1 MKPILVRLSR
11 GGVSESEHEVHA
23 VLAGPAGTERSF
35 GDPELQAYWRSS
47 MKPFQAMTVV
57 AAGAAERFGL
67 GSEELAVLGASHHGT
82 KRHLA
87 VVERILERVGLPPS
101 ALACGPHRPYDEE
114 AADALSRA
122 GETPTRLHN
131 NCSGKHAGML
141 ALAVHEGWETDGY
154 HLFDHP
160 LQRRVRREL
169 ARWLDPDPETLT
181 WAPDGCAVP
190 TPFLAVRHMAAAYRR
205 LSSSDDPHARAVV
218 SGMTEHP
225 QLVSGRAALS
235 ARLMEATDGRLL
247 AKEGAEGVFC
257 LAGLAD
263 GWGAACKVR
272 DGAARAVAPA
282 VLSLL
287 EETERLTPAELER
300 LSDLRRPEILNTR
313 GERVGV
319 IDVELAGAR
328 VGTAGQG

>member
-11 GGVSESEHEVHA
+11 GGVPESEHEVHA
-23 VLAGPAGTERSF
+23 VVVGPARRERAF
-35 GDPELQAYWRSS
+35 GDPGLRAYWRSS
-47 MKPFQAMTVV
+47 MKPFQTMAVV
-57 AAGAAERFGL
+57 DGGAAERFGL
-67 GSEELAVLGASHHGT
+67 GAEELAVLSASHHGT
-82 KRHLA
+82 RRHLA
-87 VVERILERVGLPPS
+87 VVERVLERIGLPPS

-114 AADALSRA
+114 AADALARA
-122 GETPTRLHN
+122 GEAPTRLHN

-141 ALAVHEGWETDGY
+141 ALALHEGWETDGY

-160 LQRRVRREL
+160 LQARVRREL

-190 TPFLAVRHMAAAYRR
+190 TPFLELREMAVAYRR
-205 LSSSDDPHARAVV
+205 LSASDDPHARAVV
-218 SGMTEHP
+218 SAMTEHP
-225 QLVSGRAALS
+225 QMVSGRAALS
-235 ARLMEATDGRLL
+235 ARLMEATGGRLL

-263 GWGAACKVR
+263 GWGAAFKVR
-272 DGAARAVAPA
+272 DGATRAVAPA
-282 VLSLL
+282 VLALL
-287 EETERLTPAELER
+287 EEAGRLAPAERER

-319 IDVELAGAR
+319 IEVEVARARAGAA
-328 VGTAGQG
+328 GTV